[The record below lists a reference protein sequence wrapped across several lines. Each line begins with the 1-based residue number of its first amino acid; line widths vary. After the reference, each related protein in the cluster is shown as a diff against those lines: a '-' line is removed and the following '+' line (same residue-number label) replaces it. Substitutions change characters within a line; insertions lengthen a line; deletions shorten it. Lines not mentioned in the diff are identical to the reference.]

1 MVNGWKK
8 RKERADAQK
17 GYTMIVV
24 MCLMCLFVALSLSIL
39 LSATLIVSRA
49 NQSFAQEQSRISAI
63 TFSEWLKG
71 QLGTDPGESAFCAK
85 INEQLED
92 PSWLDY
98 DPGTVGHGASETIK
112 KTDAVLQPDDPA
124 FPADEKFGHIS
135 TQVYWE
141 TSDRSD
147 PDKLHCELVIVVKC
161 EVDDQQYSI
170 TGRYEKTYRAVEQG
184 QAVTKD
190 DWLGTWS
197 PSGRE

>member
-1 MVNGWKK
+1 MVNRWKK
-8 RKERADAQK
+8 RKGREDAQK

-141 TSDRSD
+141 TSDRND